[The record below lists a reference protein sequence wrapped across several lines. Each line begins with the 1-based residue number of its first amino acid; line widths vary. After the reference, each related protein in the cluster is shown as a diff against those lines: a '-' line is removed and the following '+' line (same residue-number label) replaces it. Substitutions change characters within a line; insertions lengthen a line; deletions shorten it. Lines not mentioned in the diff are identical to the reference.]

1 MASLAPEVTL
11 NVAADAVTSQALSV
25 RLHSGA
31 PGNAGTANRIGTVS
45 ATVPANGWTAADDGS
60 STNASAVAFGVLDS
74 SNAQTVRAYSLWQGS
89 TFRGWGDM
97 ASAVTVPANS
107 AFTINANTIGY
118 TFASA

>member
-1 MASLAPEVTL
+1 MASLAPEATL
-11 NVAADAVTSQALSV
+11 NVAADAVTAQTLTV

-31 PGNAGTANRIGTVS
+31 PGNAGTANRIGTAT
-45 ATVPANGWTAADDGS
+45 ATVAAAGWSAADDGS

-74 SNAQTVRAYSLWQGS
+74 SNAQTVRAYSLWQGN

-107 AFTINANTIGY
+107 AFTITANSIGY
-118 TFASA
+118 TFASP